1 MTRIALRK
9 SCHAVTVCKQTE
21 ILLRATA
28 RLLLGELDKWQI
40 RKSTVR
46 CTGPMVIEG
55 ALAIAEKKE
64 QANELNVFPVPD
76 GDTGTNMS
84 MTMGSA
90 MAEMEKLAEPTLAK
104 AADATASALLRG
116 ARGNSGVILSLLFR
130 GMAKKLRETD
140 EADGRTLA
148 LALREGVDT
157 AYKAVMKPAEGTI
170 LTVSRVAAQHAV
182 ELCQAEPTLTA
193 EQVLAAILE
202 HGHTA
207 LEETVHQNPVLEKAG
222 VVDAGGFGFITIFEG
237 MLDALRGIHKERA
250 VAAEPTKSTAD
261 FAAINDE
268 DITFTYCTEFIASRK
283 DKARNV
289 ARLRSILNEIGDSLV
304 VVEDDDIVKVHVHT
318 DQPNK
323 ALEEGLKFGPLLTVK
338 IENMREQHTAKVIE
352 GTADA
357 PKERVIVPAEKKFG
371 FVAVAAGEGLKTLF
385 TDLGADVVVQ
395 GGQTM
400 NPSTDD
406 ILHAVD
412 AVPAEI
418 VFVLPNNKNIIM
430 AAEQAVHLS
439 EEKKVIV
446 VPTKTI
452 PQGISAML
460 AVDPETEQDSELA
473 LAMLDAAKHVRSGQV
488 TYAARD
494 SEFDGKKI
502 KQGEYLS
509 LCEGKLCANGKE
521 TSVIKKLARE
531 MVSDDSAFATVI
543 FGEGVTEEQAAEV
556 ENLLH
561 KENKEMEINV
571 IDGGQPVYYYIIS
584 VE

>member
-1 MTRIALRK
+1 MRNTISGQVFAEMIFCASAALDENR
-9 SCHAVTVCKQTE
+9 QQ
-21 ILLRATA
+21 L
-28 RLLLGELDKWQI
+28 
-40 RKSTVR
+40 
-46 CTGPMVIEG
+46 
-55 ALAIAEKKE
+55 
-64 QANELNVFPVPD
+64 NELNVFPVPD

-84 MTMGSA
+84 LTMSA
-90 MAEMEKLAEPTLAK
+90 AAAALHGRTPSAVGD
-104 AADATASALLRG
+104 AADTAASALLRG

-130 GMAKKLRETD
+130 GLAKSLRGKAECSA
-140 EADGRTLA
+140 ADWA
-148 LALREGVDT
+148 KAMCDGVDA
-157 AYKAVMKPAEGTI
+157 AYKAVMKPAEGTV
-170 LTVSRVAAQHAV
+170 LTVSRCASEAAV
-182 ELCQAEPTLTA
+182 ERIKAGVTDIEELLTDALAVARETLA
-193 EQVLAAILE
+193 K
-202 HGHTA
+202 
-207 LEETVHQNPVLEKAG
+207 TVDMNPVLKKAG
-222 VVDAGGFGFITIFEG
+222 VVDAGGQGYVVILNA
-237 MLDALRGIHKERA
+237 MLLCLQGKF
-250 VAAEPTKSTAD
+250 VAKAPVTETKTSAEFS
-261 FAAINDE
+261 AINDE
-268 DITFTYCTEFIASRK
+268 EITFTYCTEFIASRK

-460 AVDPETEQDSELA
+460 AVDPEAEQDSELA
-473 LAMLDAAKHVRSGQV
+473 LAMLDATKHVRSGQV

-571 IDGGQPVYYYIIS
+571 INGGQPVYYYIIS